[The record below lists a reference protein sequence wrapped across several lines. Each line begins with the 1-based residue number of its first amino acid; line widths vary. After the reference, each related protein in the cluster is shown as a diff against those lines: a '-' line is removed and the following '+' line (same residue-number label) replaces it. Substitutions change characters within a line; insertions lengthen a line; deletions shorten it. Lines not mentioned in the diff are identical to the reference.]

1 MKIVCKHKD
10 FYDFFTHDYDADI
23 VYVREP
29 VAVHTSYKNLYD
41 DNSGKFYTDKSR
53 YISASGY
60 SRKYKNEGHIWFD
73 NYIFGIYPYV
83 YSQPVI
89 GVCVNTIT
97 GYDEIITQTVSK
109 KEYTELCS
117 LKTSDEQEAWLLLY
131 AKKMVMDY
139 SVNHYI
145 KFPKNYHISK
155 TPHRLYSDYFGKFVW
170 KYECREIFQKL
181 NAPVW
186 IEANDDLINNSIYFE
201 YANEP
206 KMKHIGELRYPVY
219 ITNVCFNKLNINIL
233 KFWYNDL
240 MDLNTYINIENFLW
254 SVKQEPISTPD
265 NNTKIVSHGFDLKT
279 SFRKM

>member
-10 FYDFFTHDYDADI
+10 FYDFFTNDYDADI

-29 VAVHTSYKNLYD
+29 VAVHTSYKNLIE
-41 DNSGKFYTDKSR
+41 DNSDSFSDKKR
-53 YISASGY
+53 YIYYG
-60 SRKYKNEGHIWFD
+60 SRKIDEGDIWFT
-73 NYIFGIYPYV
+73 NYIFGVFPYV

-89 GVCVNTIT
+89 NVCVMDIH
-97 GYDEIITQTVSK
+97 GYKEIISQTVSK
-109 KEYTELCS
+109 KEFNEFCS
-117 LKTSDEQEAWLLLY
+117 LKPEKEQKDWLLFY
-131 AKKMVMDY
+131 VKTMVKY
-139 SVNHYI
+139 YGVNHYI
-145 KFPKNYHISK
+145 KIPTKYQIPFVSHKM
-155 TPHRLYSDYFGKFVW
+155 LSDYLAKYAW
-170 KYECREIFQKL
+170 KYECREIFVKL

-186 IEANDDLINNSIYFE
+186 IKYSDELTHNSIYFE

-206 KMKHIGELRYPVY
+206 KMKHIGNTTIFKDPVY

-254 SVKQEPISTPD
+254 SVKQEPIATPD
-265 NNTKIVSHGFDLKT
+265 NNTKILSHGFDLKT